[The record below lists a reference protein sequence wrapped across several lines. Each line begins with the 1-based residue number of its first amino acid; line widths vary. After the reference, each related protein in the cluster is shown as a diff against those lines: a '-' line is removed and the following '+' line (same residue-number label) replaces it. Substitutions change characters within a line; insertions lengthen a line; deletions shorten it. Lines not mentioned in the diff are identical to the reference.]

1 MDAFQVIVEKLQT
14 AGVQFK
20 LYEHEPVYTSEDAAR
35 IRSTPLSIGMKA
47 LVLYA
52 DGKPI
57 MVTVP
62 GDRKVD
68 FKRFKVAYGI
78 KDLRMA
84 TPEEVL
90 SVTSVPIGAVPP
102 FGDIFGIP
110 LYMDERARIN
120 DRVAFNAG
128 LHTKSISLSE
138 AAYESVTHPVIGDFA
153 K

>member
-1 MDAFQVIVEKLQT
+1 MDTFHTIIKKLQT
-14 AGVQFK
+14 AGIQFE

-35 IRSTPLSIGMKA
+35 IRSTSLSIGMKA

-62 GDRKVD
+62 GDRKID
-68 FKRFKVAYGI
+68 FKRFKGAYGV

-110 LYMDERARIN
+110 LYMDERARSN

-128 LHTKSISLSE
+128 LHTKSISLNE
-138 AAYESVTHPVIGDFA
+138 GAYESVAHPIIGDFA